1 MCEFLKTIAPAL
13 IGGFIA
19 ASGGIAIAFLSDWL
33 VRKRDREAAITGRR
47 RAFVAFMESWRH
59 EIGREFMHEGGGGLE
74 YRESSFKDIISPFIQ
89 EAGLIKHDFTPAERK
104 EFETLCVTLI
114 GWKHKSIYGP
124 ELCKKAQ
131 QEMSDIIA
139 FVEKTGF

>member
-1 MCEFLKTIAPAL
+1 MCQFTNKIIPAL
-13 IGGFIA
+13 LGGFIA
-19 ASGGIAIAFLSDWL
+19 AAGGIVVAFLSDWL
-33 VRKRDREAAITGRR
+33 VRKREREEAISRR
-47 RAFVAFMESWRH
+47 KREFIAFMESWQH

-74 YRESSFKDIISPFIQ
+74 YLESSFKDVISTFILQ
-89 EAGLIKHDFTPAERK
+89 AGLVKPDFTPTERK
-104 EFETLCVTLI
+104 EFETLCATLI

-139 FVEKTGF
+139 FVEKTGC